1 MRFEFSG
8 SLLRYVDYHR
18 QFSADASTLGG
29 ALEKLFA
36 HHPGLEPVLLGGER
50 RFSRAHQVF
59 INGTRLAR
67 GSEQDDD
74 ILQTPV
80 GADDTVSILTLITGG

>member
-18 QFSADASTLGG
+18 QFSTDASTLGG
-29 ALEKLFA
+29 ALEKLFVR
-36 HHPGLEPVLLGGER
+36 HPELESVLLSGER
-50 RFSRAHQVF
+50 RFSRAHQIFV
-59 INGTRLAR
+59 NGARLAR
-67 GSEQDDD
+67 ASEQDDN

-80 GADDTVSILTLITGG
+80 GPEDTVSILTLITGG